1 MSIESATTSSQSQQE
16 VPTDTGVAETTQ
28 TSITTTTTTTTE
40 KVAEGKCG
48 VNLCWP
54 RKSWGMILLMVFNLL
69 MIVVVVILLFVVDL
83 STNQIAD
90 TAILALVFIF
100 TAIYW
105 YMSCDCGAAI
115 QADGNCAQA
124 AGCGLF

>member
-1 MSIESATTSSQSQQE
+1 MSTDSQSQQE
-16 VPTDTGVAETTQ
+16 VPTDSGVAETTAA
-28 TSITTTTTTTTE
+28 S
-40 KVAEGKCG
+40 GKCG
-48 VNLCWP
+48 SNLCWP

-105 YMSCDCGAAI
+105 YMSCDCGAAL

>member
-1 MSIESATTSSQSQQE
+1 MSIETTTTGSQSQVD
-16 VPTDTGVAETTQ
+16 VPTDSGVQETTQ
-28 TSITTTTTTTTE
+28 TSITTTTTTTSVE
-40 KVAEGKCG
+40 DKPGKCG
-48 VNLCWP
+48 ANLCWP

-69 MIVVVVILLFVVDL
+69 MIIVVVILLFVVDL

-115 QADGNCAQA
+115 QPDGNCAQA
-124 AGCGLF
+124 VGCGLF